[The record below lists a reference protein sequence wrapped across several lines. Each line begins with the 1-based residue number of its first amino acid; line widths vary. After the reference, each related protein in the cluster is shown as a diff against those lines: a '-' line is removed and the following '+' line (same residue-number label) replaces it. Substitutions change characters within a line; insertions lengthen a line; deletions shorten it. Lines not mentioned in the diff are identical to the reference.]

1 MKWIL
6 AALILSVGFMT
17 GCQCSERPGQG
28 TDMDTPAEEQG
39 MPMDETGDG
48 MGDEPGM
55 GDGMGDDMGQDS
67 VPTTEDEPV
76 DAPMEEEPMEEEP
89 TE

>member
-28 TDMDTPAEEQG
+28 TDEMDTPAEEQV

-48 MGDEPGM
+48 MGGEPGM
-55 GDGMGDDMGQDS
+55 GEEQDS

-76 DAPMEEEPMEEEP
+76 DEPMEEAPMEEEPAE
-89 TE
+89 